1 MLSLDALPNE
11 APPEYELLHPDANAT
26 VTLNS
31 KADTQTRDTTRPPA
45 EISAPHLVAEIHIL

>member
-31 KADTQTRDTTRPPA
+31 KADTQTRDTTHPPRKY
-45 EISAPHLVAEIHIL
+45 PLRL